1 MQPKKIV
8 LFLMLLSLLGIVT
21 YNIARHD
28 PYYYNP
34 KAEVPS
40 DNIPK
45 ASIEALAITEDVPE
59 LQFINKNGD
68 LKSIFDYKNKVILV
82 NFWATW
88 CLPCVKEL
96 PTLNNLKVK
105 YRDQIEI
112 ITISIDSSEFNE
124 VKGFFE
130 KMNLK
135 SLNYYMDH
143 NNLSYVA
150 SRSLGVP
157 TTLLIDSNY
166 KIHYRISGFVDWS
179 LPENQILVENLF
191 QTSSK

>member
-8 LFLMLLSLLGIVT
+8 LFFLILSTLAIIA
-21 YNIARHD
+21 YNFAQRD
-28 PYYYNP
+28 PYPYNP
-34 KAEVPS
+34 KAEMPN
-40 DNIPK
+40 DNIPTAK
-45 ASIEALAITEDVPE
+45 IEALKTLEDVPE
-59 LQFINKNGD
+59 LQFLNRNRE

-96 PTLNNLKVK
+96 PKLNNLKTK
-105 YRDQIEI
+105 YKDKIEI
-112 ITISIDSSEFNE
+112 ITISIDSSEFDE
-124 VKGFFE
+124 VKTFFD

-143 NNLSYVA
+143 NNFSYVA

-157 TTLLIDSNY
+157 TTLLIDKEY
-166 KIHYRISGFVDWS
+166 KIHYRISGFVDWKNKK
-179 LPENQILVENLF
+179 NQALVENLF
-191 QTSSK
+191 